1 MQVGLGLGVEFRLE
15 LSCVET
21 GLKLHWVGFK
31 TGLRVGSKLSWV
43 RLDWVE
49 ARAGVK
55 IELGW
60 LG

>member
-1 MQVGLGLGVEFRLE
+1 MQLGLGLGVEFRLE
-15 LSCVET
+15 LSWVET
-21 GLKLHWVGFK
+21 GLKLRCVGFK